1 MSKQELRVRE
11 YKNAQEF
18 EHEAR
23 KMTKDGWEIKE
34 QSAGSTH
41 MNVGRTFF
49 TTVFTGGLNLLT
61 PKVGG
66 ASYTKGKII
75 VTWIKGAPKK
85 RCPRCSEDVLRDAM
99 VCRYCQHDF
108 QPAPAKGGAGRVP

>member
-1 MSKQELRVRE
+1 MAKQEIRVRE
-11 YKNAQEF
+11 YKNAKDF

-34 QSAGSTH
+34 QSGGSTH

-66 ASYTKGKII
+66 ASYTKGKIT

-85 RCPRCSEDVLRDAM
+85 KCPQCAEEVLKEAK
-99 VCRYCQHDF
+99 VCRFCSF
-108 QPAPAKGGAGRVP
+108 QFEALKP